1 MTTVHVAYDELCLL
15 CVRSVR
21 VLKALDRTRRLTFH
35 ESTRLRKE
43 VVGRLPALAGADL
56 DDAMWAVDARGRA
69 YRGFYAFRRIA
80 RAVPALWPLVPLLHL
95 PGVPWLGE
103 RAYAG
108 VARNRS
114 RLGCRVDP
122 PDA

>member
-1 MTTVHVAYDELCLL
+1 MTTVDVAYDELCVL
-15 CVRSVR
+15 CNRSVR
-21 VLKALDRTRRLTFH
+21 VLRALDRGGRLTFH
-35 ESTRLRKE
+35 GATL
-43 VVGRLPALAGADL
+43 GRGDVFERFPALAGADL
-56 DDAMWAVDARGRA
+56 DDAMWATDESGRA

-80 RAVPALWPLVPLLHL
+80 RALPLLWPLVPLLHV

-103 RAYAG
+103 RVYAL

-114 RLGCRVDP
+114 RLGCRADA